1 MFGTAFAQDAPPS
14 DVRISFIADR
24 AALTVGELVTLTLEV
39 TYSADHVVVIPRLHP
54 EWGPF
59 EVRSQTPAQTFSNG
73 DGTETTLQQLQ
84 VTLFAPGTFET
95 PDLPLFV
102 RGPDGNA
109 RRVLPASVQL
119 TVRPV
124 LFGPGEQ
131 LRDIRPPADL
141 ATQLWEQPT
150 YRALAALV
158 MLAALSVAGFFLYH
172 RRSHRQAALPT
183 LVTGTRMPWEVAIQE
198 LDRIE
203 RLKLPGDGQF
213 KEHYTLVAEV
223 MRAYLQAVCLR
234 NVGQRDAIDMTTD
247 EIGAAVLQSSFG
259 YRNTRLVVDL
269 LKESDRVKFANHTPT
284 VSQAYEAA
292 RRVRNIVEE
301 TGPACEKVAPQDGAY
316 GQREAPT

>member
-1 MFGTAFAQDAPPS
+1 MIGTAFAQGAPPS

-24 AALTVGELVTLTLEV
+24 TELTVGELVTLTLEV

-95 PDLPLFV
+95 PDLPLSV

-119 TVRPV
+119 TVRPI
-124 LFGPGEQ
+124 LSGPGEQ
-131 LRDIRPPADL
+131 LRDIRPPTDL

-172 RRSHRQAALPT
+172 RRSHRQESLPT
-183 LVTGTRMPWEVAIQE
+183 PVTSTRMPWEVAIQE

-203 RLKLPGDGQF
+203 RLELPGDGQF

-259 YRNTRLVVDL
+259 YRNARLVIDL
-269 LKESDRVKFANHTPT
+269 LRECDRVKFANHTPT

-301 TGPACEKVAPQDGAY
+301 TGNACEKVAPQVGAY